1 MEGLLDSLATGR
13 GGHGGL
19 APSSL
24 TAAPFSGPA
33 SVCWLPVRPFTRLH
47 LWPLLALPSGPAGPL
62 CVPLWHRVAMTA
74 CSYGPADLVGSQ
86 RCWTGVVPESELVL
100 LTARQASNRETGCWG
115 RNNDFIL
122 KASRL
127 RRGGH
132 VPPRTHLA

>member
-1 MEGLLDSLATGR
+1 MEGLLGSLATGR

-33 SVCWLPVRPFTRLH
+33 SVCWLPVRAFTRLH

-62 CVPLWHRVAMTA
+62 CVPLWHRTAMTA
-74 CSYGPADLVGSQ
+74 CGYGPADRVGSQ
-86 RCWTGVVPESELVL
+86 RCWTGVVPESRLVL

-115 RNNDFIL
+115 RSNDFIL
-122 KASRL
+122 KPHPFSD
-127 RRGGH
+127 
-132 VPPRTHLA
+132 